1 MNSEVFREYDV
12 RGVVDVDLNA
22 DFVFDLGRAIGAY
35 AAREGVKR
43 MTVGRDCRLSSE
55 SYSQAL
61 CSGVNASGIDVID
74 IGLCATPMLYY
85 SIRHL
90 NTGGGVMIT
99 GSHNPPEFNGFK
111 ICVGPDT
118 IYGSQI
124 QELRQI
130 MEDNHYQKG
139 SGDYSREDIYPSYG
153 EYLLNHTSIKN
164 GLNIAVD
171 AGNGVGGLFTMP
183 LLKKAGVNAAGIYC
197 DPDGRFPHHFP
208 DPTIVENLH
217 DLRALVLEKQA
228 DCGMAYDGDADRLGV
243 INDKGDILWGDEL
256 LLLF

>member
-1 MNSEVFREYDV
+1 MNIEVFREYDV

-43 MTVGRDCRLSSE
+43 MTVGRDCRLSSA
-55 SYSQAL
+55 SYSEAL
-61 CSGVNASGIDVID
+61 CSGICASGLDVID

-118 IYGSQI
+118 IYGRRI
-124 QELRQI
+124 QDLRKI
-130 MEDNHYQKG
+130 MESGCYEKG
-139 SGDYSREDIYPSYG
+139 SGNYIREDIYPSYG
-153 EYLLNHTSIKN
+153 QYLLDHTTIKKD
-164 GLNIAVD
+164 LNVVID
-171 AGNGVGGLFTMP
+171 AGNGVGGFFAMP
-183 LLKKAGVNAAGIYC
+183 LLKKAGMNATGIYC
-197 DPDGRFPHHFP
+197 EPDGRFPHHFP
-208 DPTIVENLH
+208 DPTIVENLE
-217 DLRALVLEKQA
+217 DLRSLVLEKRA
-228 DCGMAYDGDADRLGV
+228 D
-243 INDKGDILWGDEL
+243 
-256 LLLF
+256 